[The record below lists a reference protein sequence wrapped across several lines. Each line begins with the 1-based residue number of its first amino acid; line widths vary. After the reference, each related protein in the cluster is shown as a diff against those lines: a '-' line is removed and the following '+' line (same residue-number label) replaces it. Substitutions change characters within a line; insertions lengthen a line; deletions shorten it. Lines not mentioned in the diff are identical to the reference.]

1 MEAEHALASFKLAWK
16 LTLKRYHGK
25 QKLKL
30 QRKWIVDIFAHPEK
44 LMDYL
49 KTATLPEGRHFNMH
63 SCANSHLAC

>member
-1 MEAEHALASFKLAWK
+1 MASFKLAWK
-16 LTLKRYHGK
+16 LALKRYHGK

-49 KTATLPEGRHFNMH
+49 KTGTLPERLHFNVH